1 MIHADYQSW
10 EKNAFPSVSGTLS
23 FIVPQDTKP
32 VFHSTALT
40 GGEAK
45 LFFEIEEVSVEVADM
60 RAVEDE
66 LSIDREGFELHRYM
80 TKVDD
85 LYDEV
90 AIKTNYYAE
99 IKSLLMERFD
109 ASQVHI
115 FDVTR
120 RSDATGGAHN
130 PDGLRK
136 PATRVHVDYTVRSGP
151 QRARDVFGEQEYKRL
166 IRVGAHIFQINVW
179 RPITGPVENSPLA
192 LADAASIAEDELV
205 ATDQVFADRVGEI
218 YHIAHSVTQ
227 HWYYASQMDRDEVI
241 LIKGWDSI
249 DDGRALFTPHGALE
263 MIKSQNNTLPRES
276 IEVRTFVVIE

>member
-1 MIHADYQSW
+1 MVHADTQSW
-10 EKNAFPSVSGTLS
+10 EQSAFPSVNGTLS

-45 LFFEIEEVSVEVADM
+45 LFFEIEEVSVEVSDM

-66 LSIDREGFELHRYM
+66 LSVDREGFELHRYM

-85 LYDEV
+85 LYDEA

-99 IKSLLMERFD
+99 IKSLLVKRFD
-109 ASQVHI
+109 ASQVRI

-136 PATRVHVDYTVRSGP
+136 PATRVHVDYTVKSGP
-151 QRARDVFGEQEYKRL
+151 QRARDV
-166 IRVGAHIFQINVW
+166 
-179 RPITGPVENSPLA
+179 LA
-192 LADAASIAEDELV
+192 S
-205 ATDQVFADRVGEI
+205 
-218 YHIAHSVTQ
+218 
-227 HWYYASQMDRDEVI
+227 
-241 LIKGWDSI
+241 
-249 DDGRALFTPHGALE
+249 
-263 MIKSQNNTLPRES
+263 KSTS
-276 IEVRTFVVIE
+276 D

>member
-1 MIHADYQSW
+1 MVHADSQSW
-10 EKNAFPSVSGTLS
+10 KKNTFPSVSGTLS